1 MHTRIKKLIMR
12 WEAKPVPNDEV
23 LKLLQSQIGVSRNIS
38 IILAQRGINNY
49 DRAKSF
55 FRPQLNHLHDPFLMK
70 DMKFATDRIDDAIK
84 NHEKIFIYGDY
95 DVDGVTSTALL
106 TTFLKQK
113 TTNIFPY
120 IPDRE
125 TEGYGISIHGI
136 NEAIK
141 KGVSLIIS
149 IDCGIKAV
157 EQVEYAKAN
166 NIDFIIC
173 DHHLPERE
181 IPNAIAV
188 LDPKRGDC
196 EYPFKELCGCG
207 IGFKLIQALCLEWG
221 IDPQQL
227 TNYLDLVSLA
237 TVGDQMPLNNEN
249 RVITYLGLRQINEN
263 PRPGIKALLSDLKG
277 QEISTSTLVFKLSPK
292 VNAAGRMKHASL
304 ALELLMCDK
313 LKDTIN
319 LSEQIRSINLE
330 RREEDK
336 KTTEE
341 ALIQIKYREEELFS
355 STLVHHDNW
364 HPGIIGIVAS
374 RLIEKYYR
382 PTIVLT
388 KRNEYYIGSARSIKG
403 FDIYKALKK
412 CSGVLEQFGGHK
424 YAAGLKLHESK
435 LELFRNEFEKLTN
448 KHISDK
454 QKIKTCIY
462 DLEISLSDLNI
473 KFFKIISQMEP
484 FGPNNLKPI
493 FFTRDCISTSQTR
506 CVGNE
511 NTHLQLYIR
520 SKNKTYKG
528 IAFGRG
534 DIVNEIKESKGFD
547 ILYSLEKNSWNGN
560 TELQLVIVDIKIK
573 Y

>member
-1 MHTRIKKLIMR
+1 MR
-12 WEAKPVPNDEV
+12 WEAKPIPKDEV
-23 LKLLQSQIGVSRNIS
+23 IKLLQNQIGVSRNIS
-38 IILAQRGINNY
+38 IILAQRDINNF
-49 DRAKSF
+49 DIAKSF

-70 DMKFATDRIDDAIK
+70 DMKFATGRIDKAIK
-84 NHEKIFIYGDY
+84 NHEKILIYGDY

-106 TTFLKQK
+106 TTFLRQK

-125 TEGYGISIHGI
+125 TEGYGISINGI
-136 NEAIK
+136 NEAVK

-157 EQVEYAKAN
+157 EQVEYAKAK

-173 DHHLPERE
+173 DHHLPESK
-181 IPNAIAV
+181 IPKAIAV
-188 LDPKRGDC
+188 LDPKRDDC

-207 IGFKLIQALCLEWG
+207 IGFKLIQALCLEWSM
-221 IDPQQL
+221 DPQQL
-227 TNYLDLVSLA
+227 INYLDLVSLA
-237 TVGDQMPLNNEN
+237 TVGDQVPLSNEN
-249 RVITYLGLRQINEN
+249 RVITYLGLRQINKN

-277 QEISTSTLVFKLSPK
+277 KEISTSTLVFKLSPK

-313 LKDTIN
+313 LEDTIN
-319 LSEQIRSINLE
+319 LSEKIRSINAE

-341 ALIQIKYREEELFS
+341 ALIQIKDREEELFS
-355 STLVHHDNW
+355 STLVHHENW

-388 KRNEYYIGSARSIKG
+388 KRNEYYIGSARSTKG

-412 CSGVLEQFGGHK
+412 CSDLLEQFGGHK

-435 LELFRNEFEKLTN
+435 LEIFRNEFEKITN

-462 DLEISLSDLNI
+462 DLEISLSDLNV

-511 NTHLQLYIR
+511 NMHLQLYIR
-520 SKNKTYKG
+520 SKNKIYKG

-534 DIVNEIKESKGFD
+534 DIVNKIKESKGFD
-547 ILYSLEKNSWNGN
+547 ILYSLEKNIWNGN

-573 Y
+573 